1 MKLLMENWRKYL
13 KEAITDEWG
22 RELPSKED
30 WLKILDKPEIKDFL
44 DVDTPPED
52 IEQYAEELVNW
63 EAELKDFN
71 TQAEVHLT
79 YEDFLKEFEN
89 VGISMN
95 NAKVIAQHLQ
105 ILAAKE
111 RGGIEAPIAEASEDV
126 REYVAYVEIPYEG
139 WAKETGETIE
149 DVKEEAEMF
158 PNSEIAIMLDPDG
171 RLVPEE
177 SKSYGIADYDEEE
190 LADEVARIEK
200 CIESGERDCY

>member
-1 MKLLMENWRKYL
+1 MKLLIENFRKYL
-13 KEAITDEWG
+13 KEATADEWG
-22 RELPSKED
+22 RDLPSKEE
-30 WLKILDKPEIKDFL
+30 WLEMLQHPEIKDNL
-44 DVDTPPED
+44 DPDTPPEN
-52 IEQYAEELVNW
+52 IEKYAEELVDW

-95 NAKVIAQHLQ
+95 NAKVIAQRLQ
-105 ILAAKE
+105 KLAAKE
-111 RGGIEAPIAEASEDV
+111 RGGIEAPIAEASED
-126 REYVAYVEIPYEG
+126 RGEYVAYVEVPYEG
-139 WAKETGETIE
+139 WAKETGEDIE
-149 DVKEEAEMF
+149 DVKEEAGFF

-200 CIESGERDCY
+200 CIEEGDRDC